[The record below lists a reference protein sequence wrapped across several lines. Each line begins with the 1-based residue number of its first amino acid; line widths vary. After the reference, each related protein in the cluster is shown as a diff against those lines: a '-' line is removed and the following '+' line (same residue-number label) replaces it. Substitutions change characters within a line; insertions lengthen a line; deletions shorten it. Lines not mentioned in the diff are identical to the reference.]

1 MQQHKEKD
9 TRIVVCVDS
18 FFFPH
23 IKVHSREMVSERHV
37 HEVKEKHD
45 YCGVIEYGLGSV
57 NIVWVFMELLY
68 FGYLE

>member
-1 MQQHKEKD
+1 
-9 TRIVVCVDS
+9 
-18 FFFPH
+18 
-23 IKVHSREMVSERHV
+23 MVSERHV